1 MEDMNVDAYRFFISW
16 SRILSNGKPNGGIN
30 QEGIDYQ
37 WSYWQMDYA
46 ELCCKELKDRV
57 KNWITLNEPWTY
69 NIKGYT
75 SEMRGFTTE
84 AMEFRLF
91 QAHSSVSG
99 TPVKIDEATLALG
112 RARVRKV
119 QKSEFQWGVR
129 RR

>member
-1 MEDMNVDAYRFFISW
+1 MDAYRFFISW

-37 WSYWQMDYA
+37 WATGKWFKTICDSFPLVSSSNLEDEYGGFLSTHIMKVFQDYA

-75 SEMRGFTTE
+75 VGTKAPGRY
-84 AMEFRLF
+84 
-91 QAHSSVSG
+91 SSWSNPYWNGGDSG
-99 TPVKIDEATLALG
+99 TK
-112 RARVRKV
+112 R
-119 QKSEFQWGVR
+119 
-129 RR
+129 